1 MSTTGRQG
9 RPARMS
15 RDKIVEMAIEIV
27 TQEGYSNL
35 SMRYLADRLGTS
47 TMGIYYYFASKNEL
61 LGFLFSLPDG
71 ALDDRVAGSQ
81 DPFERV
87 VRTSE
92 AVARFLELHSWALAG
107 VLDGHV
113 GIEQLT
119 RNHGRILT
127 ESVRDLGFDDRE
139 AAETVRG
146 IWRIVLG
153 ESVMRSSPRPAVV
166 GARDRSR
173 VSGRAGGSTMP
184 SVAETVESYL
194 AGRLAR
200 VHRRLPSG

>member
-27 TQEGYSNL
+27 TEEGYSNL

-61 LGFLFSLPDG
+61 LGFLFSLSDG
-71 ALDDRVAGSQ
+71 AGDAGGLEKL
-81 DPFERV
+81 DPFERA

-92 AVARFLELHSWALAG
+92 AVAEFLEVHAWALSG

-113 GIEQLT
+113 GIEEIT
-119 RNHGRILT
+119 RNRARVLT
-127 ESVRDLGFDDRE
+127 ESVRDLGFDDDE

-153 ESVMRSSPRPAVV
+153 EAVMRSSPVPVRV
-166 GARDRSR
+166 GAREA
-173 VSGRAGGSTMP
+173 GRGGGSAGP
-184 SVAETVESYL
+184 SVAETIESYL
-194 AGRLAR
+194 AGRLTR
-200 VHRRLPSG
+200 VRRRSPSG